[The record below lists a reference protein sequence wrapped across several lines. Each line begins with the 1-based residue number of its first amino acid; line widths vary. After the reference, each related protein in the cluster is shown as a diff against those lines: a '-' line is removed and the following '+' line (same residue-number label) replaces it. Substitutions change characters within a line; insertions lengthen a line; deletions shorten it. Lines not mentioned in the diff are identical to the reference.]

1 MRRLVLVMTAV
12 LLMGLAGCAQ
22 HDPNLRVRGLEAFGK
37 APGGYTLSLKTYELD
52 EKGQA
57 RLVSAQDSSLAG
69 FASRAL
75 AAKGYRQGGP
85 NAYAIEAHML
95 CANPRKASLGL
106 LSEEIRIP
114 AQAVGAGYHEE
125 LHFWLP
131 GESSPTSG
139 RDSLERREAQQVRRS
154 RGVGMRANSD
164 PVDGTPFLRPIEA
177 SACQGR
183 VLLLISPAAGAANGP
198 GGREVYS
205 AQAATADCPSAPGCP
220 VDTCR
225 SALEDVL
232 VNLIETSM

>member
-1 MRRLVLVMTAV
+1 MRRLVLVMAAV
-12 LLMGLAGCAQ
+12 VLMGLAGCAQ

-37 APGGYTLSLKTYELD
+37 EPGGYTLSLKTYELD

-57 RLVSAQDSSLAG
+57 RLVNAQDPSLTG
-69 FASRAL
+69 FAARVL
-75 AAKGYRQGGP
+75 AAKGYKQGAP
-85 NAYAIEAHML
+85 AKYAVEAHLL
-95 CANPRKASLGL
+95 CANPRKADLGL
-106 LSEEIRIP
+106 RSEEIRIP

-131 GESSPTSG
+131 GESAPNSG
-139 RDSLERREAQQVRRS
+139 RDALDRREAQQVRRS

-183 VLLLISPAAGAANGP
+183 VLLLISPASAASP
-198 GGREVYS
+198 VREVFS
-205 AQAATADCPSAPGCP
+205 AQGATSDCAAVEGCP
-220 VDTCR
+220 VSTCR

-232 VNLIETSM
+232 VNLIETSL

>member
-1 MRRLVLVMTAV
+1 MRRFVLVMAAM

-22 HDPNLRVRGLEAFGK
+22 HDPNLRVRGLEAFDK

-52 EKGQA
+52 EKGQV
-57 RLVSAQDSSLAG
+57 RLVSNQDPSLAG

-75 AAKGYRQGGP
+75 AAKGYKQGG
-85 NAYAIEAHML
+85 AGKYTIEAHML
-95 CANPRKASLGL
+95 CANPRKATMGL
-106 LSEEIRIP
+106 FSEEIRIP
-114 AQAVGAGYHEE
+114 AQAVGAGYSEE

-131 GESSPTSG
+131 GESSPVSG
-139 RDSLERREAQQVRRS
+139 RDALERREAQQIRRS

-183 VLLLISPAAGAANGP
+183 VLLMVSPAASGSGL
-198 GGREVYS
+198 REVFS
-205 AQAATADCPSAPGCP
+205 AQAATGECASVAGCP

-232 VNLIETSM
+232 VNLIETGM